1 MARIGKAKLEASV
14 PGFSFGYNGF
24 KDGATSVQS
33 HLDVTRK
40 SSIVFVIVLFLFSA
54 LSVQSEEP
62 GAQRNEEENFAAY
75 FYKTLPKNLVVGTKN
90 SFLGWNIAILG
101 AGAGGAISLSQTDA
115 DDEIQEGVK
124 GVLGDFA
131 DIGNIGGSAFTLAG
145 IALSTYTI
153 GIISKNSSVVET
165 GRALIEA
172 EIITAV
178 MTSIIKVSV
187 GRERPDGSGSR
198 FSSSFPSGHVSGSF
212 ALASTIDSMYGHY
225 VGIPLYLFAGYVG
238 FSRMSDNKHFFSDV
252 IFGAALGTAIGRG
265 VAKIHK
271 NECNNKLHI
280 VPYTDGNGAGLLL
293 TLSW

>member
-1 MARIGKAKLEASV
+1 MINIHSCLEVTKKSTIGFL
-14 PGFSFGYNGF
+14 
-24 KDGATSVQS
+24 
-33 HLDVTRK
+33 
-40 SSIVFVIVLFLFSA
+40 IVIFLFSTLIA
-54 LSVQSEEP
+54 RSEELK
-62 GAQRNEEENFAAY
+62 ARRNEQENFVAY
-75 FYKTLPKNLVVGTKN
+75 FYRTLPKNLLIGTKN
-90 SFLGWNIAILG
+90 TFLGWNLAILG
-101 AGAGGAISLSQTDA
+101 AGAGGAIALSQTGA

-131 DIGNIGGSAFTLAG
+131 DIGNIGGNALTLAG
-145 IALSTYTI
+145 IAISSYAV
-153 GIISKNSSVVET
+153 GIISKNNSLLEA

-178 MTSIIKVSV
+178 MTSLIKVSV
-187 GRERPDGSGSR
+187 GRERPDGSGNR

-238 FSRMSDNKHFFSDV
+238 FSRMSDNKHFLSDV

-265 VAKIHK
+265 VARIHK
-271 NECNNKLHI
+271 NECEGKFRIL
-280 VPYTDGNGAGLLL
+280 PYTDGNGAGLLL

>member
-1 MARIGKAKLEASV
+1 MISVHSSLE
-14 PGFSFGYNGF
+14 
-24 KDGATSVQS
+24 
-33 HLDVTRK
+33 VTRK
-40 SSIVFVIVLFLFSA
+40 SSIGFVIVFFLFFT
-54 LSVQSEEP
+54 LSVQSEEV
-62 GAQRNEEENFAAY
+62 GAQRNEEGNFTPY
-75 FYKTLPKNLVVGTKN
+75 FYKTLPKNLLIGTKN
-90 SFLGWNIAILG
+90 TFLGWNLAILG
-101 AGAGGAISLSQTDA
+101 AGAGGVIALSQTGA
-115 DDEIQEGVK
+115 DNDIQEDVN

-145 IALSTYTI
+145 IALSTYAM
-153 GIISKNSSVVET
+153 GIISKNKSVVET

-178 MTSIIKVSV
+178 MTSVIKVSV
-187 GRERPDGSGSR
+187 GRERPDGSGNR

-238 FSRMSDNKHFFSDV
+238 FSRMSDNKHFLSDV

-271 NECNNKLHI
+271 NEYNSKFHI
-280 VPYTDGNGAGLLL
+280 VPYTDGNGGGLLL
-293 TLSW
+293 TILW

>member
-1 MARIGKAKLEASV
+1 MSLHS
-14 PGFSFGYNGF
+14 SFE
-24 KDGATSVQS
+24 
-33 HLDVTRK
+33 VTKK
-40 SSIVFVIVLFLFSA
+40 SSIGFVIVLFLFSTLNA
-54 LSVQSEEP
+54 QSEELRV
-62 GAQRNEEENFAAY
+62 QRDEEGNFAAY
-75 FYKTLPKNLVVGTKN
+75 FYKTLPKNLLIGTRN
-90 SFLGWNIAILG
+90 SFLGWNLAILG
-101 AGAGGAISLSQTDA
+101 GGAAGSIALSQTGA
-115 DDEIQEGVK
+115 DDDIQEHVK

-145 IALSTYTI
+145 IALSTFAVGTI
-153 GIISKNSSVVET
+153 MKNNSIVET

-178 MTSIIKVSV
+178 MTSIIKISV
-187 GRERPDGSGSR
+187 GRERPDGSGNR
-198 FSSSFPSGHVSGSF
+198 FRSSFPSGHVSGSF

-238 FSRMSDNKHFFSDV
+238 FSRMSDNKHFLSDV

-271 NECNNKLHI
+271 NECDSKFR
-280 VPYTDGNGAGLLL
+280 VFPYTDGNGAGLLL